1 MNNEQLIIHNCILV
15 VQEKGAF
22 IMNDS
27 GMLGVM
33 LAETIVVLLLLM
45 LAVYLIHCIVKI
57 SKNTE
62 NTNKILK
69 DIQGQ
74 MYALKRQ
81 LSAESGDKAEADTYI
96 VTYKTNNETETE

>member
-1 MNNEQLIIHNCILV
+1 MNNEQLTIHNCILA
-15 VQEKGAF
+15 VQEKGVF

-45 LAVYLIHCIVKI
+45 LAVYLIYCIIKI

-81 LSAESGDKAEADTYI
+81 LSGESGSQAEADTYI

>member
-1 MNNEQLIIHNCILV
+1 
-15 VQEKGAF
+15 
-22 IMNDS
+22 MNDS

-45 LAVYLIHCIVKI
+45 LAVYLIYCIIKI

-81 LSAESGDKAEADTYI
+81 LSVESGDKAEADTYI